1 MDYMKLYFTKKKLFA
16 KTFNGLKTLTAFTKG
31 SILDAWQ
38 NSEYSYVFH
47 SRNVNFFSK
56 GP

>member
-38 NSEYSYVFH
+38 NSEYLYVFH